1 MRSKFKWIFT
11 LLVALT
17 MQFSF
22 AQEKTVTGVVSDDLG
37 PVAGAS
43 VVVKGTTNGTTTDFD
58 GNYAISAKQ
67 GDVLEISYV
76 GNKQE
81 VTVGAGNVYD
91 VTLASTQLEE
101 VVVTALGIKR
111 KEDAITSNYQ
121 VVKTEELTSAS
132 NPNAIQS

>member
-1 MRSKFKWIFT
+1 
-11 LLVALT
+11 
-17 MQFSF
+17 
-22 AQEKTVTGVVSDDLG
+22 
-37 PVAGAS
+37 
-43 VVVKGTTNGTTTDFD
+43 NGTTTDFD

-132 NPNAIQS
+132 NPNAIQSLAGKVSGVTISTTDNSANPSMSIRIRGNRSMTGNNEALVVID